1 MNIKPLGNRLLIKPI
16 VEEKKTESGIVLPD
30 SAKEK
35 PQSALVIEVGN
46 IDDDYD
52 INKGDK
58 VIFAKFAGT
67 EIKMNEEEHIIIDV
81 EDILAK
87 VED

>member
-46 IDDDYD
+46 LDEDYD

-58 VIFAKFAGT
+58 VIFSKFAGT
-67 EIKMNEEEHIIIDV
+67 EIKVNDEDHIIIDV

-87 VED
+87 VEE

>member
-35 PQSALVIEVGN
+35 PQTALVVEVGN
-46 IDDDYD
+46 LEDDCN

-67 EIKMNEEEHIIIDV
+67 EILMDEEDHIIIDV

>member
-1 MNIKPLGNRLLIKPI
+1 

-67 EIKMNEEEHIIIDV
+67 EIKMNEEDHIIIDV

>member
-1 MNIKPLGNRLLIKPI
+1 M
-16 VEEKKTESGIVLPD
+16 
-30 SAKEK
+30 
-35 PQSALVIEVGN
+35 GN

-67 EIKMNEEEHIIIDV
+67 EIKMNEEDHIIIDV

>member
-67 EIKMNEEEHIIIDV
+67 EIKMNEEDHIIIDV

>member
-35 PQSALVIEVGN
+35 PQRALVIEVGSLE
-46 IDDDYD
+46 DDYD

-67 EIKMNEEEHIIIDV
+67 EIEMNDEKHIIIDV
-81 EDILAK
+81 DDILAK